1 MTYMERKGTVTLKSR
16 PVTLIG
22 QALEKGNK
30 VPDFVVLDKD
40 LSEVSLKDF
49 AGKAKLISVAVSL
62 DTPVCDTQA
71 RRFNEEAAQLPDTVA
86 IMNIT
91 MDLPFAI
98 GRFCSTAGIDRI
110 RTLSDYRDASF
121 GMAFGTLIKEF
132 RLLARAIFLV
142 DRDNILRYSEIVP
155 EVTGQVNFEKA
166 LSETRSLLA
175 KT

>member
-1 MTYMERKGTVTLKSR
+1 MERKGIVTLKSR

-40 LSEVSLKDF
+40 LKEVALKDF
-49 AGKAKLISVAVSL
+49 PGKAKLISVAVSL
-62 DTPVCDTQA
+62 DTPVCDRQA
-71 RRFNEEAAQLPDTVA
+71 RKFNEEAAQLPDEVA

-98 GRFCSTAGIDRI
+98 GRFCSTAGIDKI
-110 RTLSDYRDASF
+110 KTLSDYRDASF
-121 GMAFGTLIKEF
+121 GMGFGVLIKEL